1 MVNEKNDSPE
11 IIEMLANRIKSLRK
25 AKGYSSYEKFAI
37 EHDISRMQY
46 WRYEKGEDM
55 RFSSLFKIIQA
66 LGMTVDEF
74 FSEGFEDQ

>member
-1 MVNEKNDSPE
+1 MANEKQNSPD
-11 IIEMLANRIKSLRK
+11 IIEMLANRIKTLRK

-55 RFSSLFKIIQA
+55 RFSSLYRVIQA
-66 LGMTVDEF
+66 LDMTVEEF
-74 FSEGFEDQ
+74 FSEGFSE